1 MALSSSI
8 LYINFQRL
16 SLTVD
21 PIIDYLKIRD
31 RALLRG
37 QSWALTV
44 WLALEFELND
54 YHWHETYVSFNSIG
68 TFRFQRDD
76 SVNIDKT
83 GACWSWNKRHN
94 IQGCEIE
101 EDTSAK
107 NSMYYGNSVFVN
119 S

>member
-1 MALSSSI
+1 MGLSSSI

-54 YHWHETYVSFNSIG
+54 YH
-68 TFRFQRDD
+68 
-76 SVNIDKT
+76 
-83 GACWSWNKRHN
+83 
-94 IQGCEIE
+94 
-101 EDTSAK
+101 
-107 NSMYYGNSVFVN
+107 
-119 S
+119 